1 MMNQAWMTPG
11 IQPRM
16 VRMMLIRREPL
27 QPLRRRTARG
37 GRKIAIIASQQPIWE
52 GGLLEGDV

>member
-16 VRMMLIRREPL
+16 VSRMLISSEPL

-37 GRKIAIIASQQPIWE
+37 GKKMAMTASQQPIWE
-52 GGLLEGDV
+52 GCC